1 MIIHE
6 LLETDYE
13 AVKRIY
19 GDAFDITR
27 NSLDDLQ
34 KTWDSRSRENSYG
47 IFTQDGLAG
56 FVISSFHRKSGSN
69 MYIDYIAVDKVSRGQ
84 GIGTQLLHLLIDKCS
99 REHRGMHLFP
109 DSFELAAWYKTFGF
123 YETIDTNPIEGK
135 PPYYL
140 NWSPYSRRG
149 L

>member
-1 MIIHE
+1 MIYR
-6 LLETDYE
+6 LLETDYP

-19 GDAFDITR
+19 GEAFDMTR
-27 NSLDDLQ
+27 NSMNDLDVS
-34 KTWDSRSRENSYG
+34 WDNRSRENSYG

-69 MYIDYIAVDKVSRGQ
+69 MYIDYIAVDINMRGQ
-84 GIGTQLLHLLIDKCS
+84 RYGTQLLHHLIDKCS
-99 REHRGMHLFP
+99 REHRAMHLFP

-123 YETIDTNPIEGK
+123 YETVDSDPVPGK

-140 NWSPYSRRG
+140 NWSPYSRRN
-149 L
+149 